1 MTDLQIV
8 YLPNCTTPFFGTL
21 SVFDLACYGPAN
33 FSNLTSPSNFTL
45 YGCPLS
51 CFTSTAINTEQILT
65 APPVYVSL
73 LTNSSNITYYQL
85 TSSLFP
91 NFVVQCPVLTNALN
105 VDVNTAL
112 TSVLPTS
119 TLSSSSTFID
129 TVDNFHSSTSSSPI
143 ISTQMNWLSSTKP
156 SSNAK

>member
-1 MTDLQIV
+1 
-8 YLPNCTTPFFGTL
+8 
-21 SVFDLACYGPAN
+21 
-33 FSNLTSPSNFTL
+33 
-45 YGCPLS
+45 
-51 CFTSTAINTEQILT
+51 
-65 APPVYVSL
+65 
-73 LTNSSNITYYQL
+73 
-85 TSSLFP
+85 
-91 NFVVQCPVLTNALN
+91 
-105 VDVNTAL
+105 VNTAL